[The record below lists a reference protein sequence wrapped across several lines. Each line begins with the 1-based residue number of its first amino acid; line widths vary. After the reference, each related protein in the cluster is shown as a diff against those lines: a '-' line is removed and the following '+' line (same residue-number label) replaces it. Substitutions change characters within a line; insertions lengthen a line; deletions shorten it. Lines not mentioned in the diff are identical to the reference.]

1 LGSAIIDKDL
11 MEEVIKLI
19 RGVDSIL
26 ISSEDPKKLANFYK
40 EKVGLKQTMEFE
52 YGEKGETGYMFE
64 VGKTG
69 ISILPHSDIKG
80 KNSNPARI
88 MINIEV
94 DDEEKELKK
103 LKKAGVKCIEDIYH
117 MQDYGLIATFE
128 DPDGNYFQLV
138 QVRAN

>member
-1 LGSAIIDKDL
+1 
-11 MEEVIKLI
+11 MI

-64 VGKTG
+64 VGKIG
-69 ISILPHSDIKG
+69 ISILPHSEIKG
-80 KNSNPARI
+80 KNLNPARI
-88 MINIEV
+88 MVNIEV
-94 DDEEKELKK
+94 DDCQKECERV
-103 LKKAGVKCIEDIYH
+103 KKAGVRCVAEMYH
-117 MQDYGLIATFE
+117 VEGYGYICTFE

-138 QVRAN
+138 QVRAS